1 MADFL
6 KIFQKVPKS
15 SIFCLSLEGFKDLD
29 HFSQYFG
36 DQWHNFRHFD
46 NFDNKVNLLK
56 AF

>member
-29 HFSQYFG
+29 HFSQDFG

>member
-15 SIFCLSLEGFKDLD
+15 SIFCLALEGSKD
-29 HFSQYFG
+29 HFSQDFG